1 MIDPSIQNQIK
12 CEFSTIEKD
21 EQVTVLYAC
30 ESGSRAWGFESQDSD
45 YDVRFIYLRKTE
57 WYLSLT
63 PGRDVIE
70 RPISDDLDIAG
81 WDFPKA
87 MKLMRKSNP
96 PLLEW
101 LQSPIVY
108 HESFDFRERIHEEA
122 DHCFS
127 PIASMYHYRRM
138 AENNFR
144 KYLLKDR
151 VNLKKYF
158 YVLRPVMACLWIE
171 RGHGIVP
178 ILFQSLVDRV
188 IDESALREAI
198 MELIQIKKSGSEMDD
213 SEKHP
218 VIQPF
223 LESELARLDASLQR
237 PADPLPEQRLDRLFR
252 DFLQEVNG
260 TRW

>member
-1 MIDPSIQNQIK
+1 MIDSAIQNQIK
-12 CEFSTIEKD
+12 SELTAIEKD

-57 WYLSLT
+57 WYLTLN

-87 MKLMRKSNP
+87 MQLMRKSNP

-101 LQSPIVY
+101 LQSPVVY
-108 HESFDFRERIHEEA
+108 HETFDFRDRIRAEA

-127 PIASMYHYRRM
+127 PIACMYHYRRM
-138 AENNFR
+138 AENNYK

-171 RGHGIVP
+171 RGYGVVP

-188 IDESALREAI
+188 IDAPELRRSI
-198 MELIQIKKSGSEMDD
+198 IDLIEIKKSGSEMDD

-223 LESELARLDASLQR
+223 LESELARLDASLQS
-237 PADPLPEQRLDRLFR
+237 PADPLPEERLDKLFR
-252 DFLQEVNG
+252 DFLQKVNG